1 VKRAAPLWSA
11 GAPVATDA
19 MLDVVPA
26 WAFVGAGADR
36 YFDENDSQLHLL
48 QTHAAAPGWSSFQDI
63 PDLASAWSDALARGG
78 DAFDTGD
85 GLQGRALAL
94 PSVPTDS
101 LPAVPQRPPRLLARL
116 ALSLLLVLA
125 TLLGLLWMVLAVPR
139 MVRTLPPS
147 EARLVTLCL
156 MALLALGGMQR
167 VLTYRALSH
176 RSPLRS
182 TLFFGNLL

>member
-1 VKRAAPLWSA
+1 MKRAAPLWSA
-11 GAPVATDA
+11 GAPIATDA

-26 WAFVGAGADR
+26 WAFVSAGADR
-36 YFDENDSQLHLL
+36 YFDENDSQLYLL
-48 QTHAAAPGWSSFQDI
+48 QTHAATPGWSSYQDI
-63 PDLASAWSDALARGG
+63 PDLAPTWSAALAGGG
-78 DAFDTGD
+78 DAFDTGV
-85 GLQGRALAL
+85 GLQGQALAL
-94 PSVPTDS
+94 PTAPTDS
-101 LPAVPQRPPRLLARL
+101 LPAVPQRAPRLFARL

-125 TLLGLLWMVLAVPR
+125 ILLGVFWIVLAVPR

-156 MALLALGGMQR
+156 VALLALGGMQR